1 TLITMLVFSLQ
12 RWRCPLR
19 MPMTLECAD
28 PSQDRMIKRSLF
40 SFWPT
45 LFQYEVILESPASGI
60 FYVGYQR
67 VRDIGRE
74 LWLSMDDLTRH
85 IMFFATTGGGKT
97 ETIFAWAINP
107 LCWARGFTLVDGKA
121 QNDTARTIWYLARR
135 FGREDDVEV

>member
-1 TLITMLVFSLQ
+1 
-12 RWRCPLR
+12 
-19 MPMTLECAD
+19 
-28 PSQDRMIKRSLF
+28 MIKRSLF

-85 IMFFATTGGGKT
+85 IMFSPPPVAVKRKPSLLG
-97 ETIFAWAINP
+97 
-107 LCWARGFTLVDGKA
+107 D
-121 QNDTARTIWYLARR
+121 
-135 FGREDDVEV
+135 